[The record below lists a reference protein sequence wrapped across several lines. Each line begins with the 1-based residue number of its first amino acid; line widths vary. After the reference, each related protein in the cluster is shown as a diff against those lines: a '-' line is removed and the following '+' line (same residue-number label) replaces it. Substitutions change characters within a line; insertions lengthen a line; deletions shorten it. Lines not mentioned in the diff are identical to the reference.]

1 MIFNHRSTQ
10 MYTDK
15 KMSGGRKLIAWIA
28 LVFLSLGIETQAAS
42 AQPKAEYREHIPYL
56 AATISS
62 DTTSLK
68 GLAIKVGTTNEP
80 AAICYDT
87 ELVRVSAGWTGGFV
101 QGVNMMSRGQYPT
114 NIGKI
119 VFSSDVIPGWVV
131 DGKFGDPRKD
141 PYGPLPK
148 EVAHYRGLYLNESVP
163 VIAYTVAKTE
173 VLEQVKSK
181 DEVFTRT
188 LEVGAHTSPFHVL
201 VAQVKEKPSITQA
214 EAMKMAESGFDVWC
228 EGLGA
233 ATKWEVKNGHLYLV
247 LPPGKAAQ
255 NVSVSIGKIEQR
267 MTGKAA
273 SLKPLTQG
281 GPARWPQTM
290 TVKGSLG
297 LNTSA
302 YTVDTI
308 PVPFENPYQA
318 DMLLAGVD
326 FFSDGR
332 AAVSTFHGDVWI
344 VSGLDDKLQNVTWK
358 RYACG
363 LYHALGL
370 KIVND
375 TVYVLGRDQ
384 ITRLHDLNKDGE
396 ADFYENFNND
406 VLITKNFHEFALDLH
421 TDAQGNFYFAKAGP
435 VNNGG
440 RGFME
445 ILPHH
450 GTLMRVSKDGS
461 KLDVIATGFR
471 APNGMGIGPNG
482 EITTGDNEGTWTPR
496 CRLNWVK
503 EGGFYGVVDLAHKT
517 PLPTDYDRPLCWFPK
532 DVDNSSGGQVWVT
545 SDKWG
550 PLKGELLH
558 MAYGTCSLYL
568 VLKEQVNGL
577 MQGGVVKLPVNFES
591 GIMRARFSPKD
602 GQLYLV
608 GMKGWQTS
616 AGKNGCFQR
625 VRYTGKPLNLPRQLH
640 AVKGGVVVEFSD
652 ALDKELANDVENYSL
667 QQWNYVWSASYG
679 SPEVSAK
686 SGTTLKPGD
695 KGGTEWT
702 KEQMMIKERDTLV
715 IKSAKLSEDGKMVFL
730 EVPELQPAMQV
741 QLKYNLETAGGAV
754 LRQEIFHTIHNLGT
768 ARK

>member
-1 MIFNHRSTQ
+1 

-15 KMSGGRKLIAWIA
+15 KMIGAHRLVILSA
-28 LVFLSLGIETQAAS
+28 LVIWFLGVKAQAAP
-42 AQPKAEYREHIPYL
+42 ALPKAEYREHIPYL

-80 AAICYDT
+80 AAICFDT
-87 ELVRVSAGWTGGFV
+87 ELLRVSAGWTGGFV

-119 VFSSDVIPGWVV
+119 VFSSEATPGWVV
-131 DGKFGDPRKD
+131 DGKFGDPRND

-148 EVAHYRGLYLNESVP
+148 SVAHYRGLYLTASRLV
-163 VIAYTVAKTE
+163 VTYTVAGSE
-173 VLEQVKSK
+173 ILEQVQCESGLFK
-181 DEVFTRT
+181 RT
-188 LEVGAHTSPFHVL
+188 LEVASHAQPFHML
-201 VAQVKEKPSITQA
+201 VARVKEKPSIVQA
-214 EAMKMAESGFDVWC
+214 AAMKMAESGFDVWC
-228 EGLGA
+228 DGLGEA
-233 ATKWEVKNGHLYLV
+233 VQWEVRAGHLYLV
-247 LPPGKAAQ
+247 LPPSSKVQQLA
-255 NVSVSIGKIEQR
+255 VSLGKIEQR
-267 MTGKAA
+267 LVGQAVT
-273 SLKPLTQG
+273 SLKPQTQG
-281 GPARWPQTM
+281 GPARWPQTI

-358 RYACG
+358 RFACG

-384 ITRLHDLNKDGE
+384 ITRLHDSNQDGE

-421 TDAQGNFYFAKAGP
+421 TDPRGNFYFAKAGP

-440 RGFME
+440 RGFQQ

-450 GTLMRVSKDGS
+450 GALLRVTRDGS
-461 KLDVIATGFR
+461 KLETVATGLR
-471 APNGMGIGPNG
+471 APNGIGVGPNG
-482 EITTGDNEGTWTPR
+482 ELTSGDNEGTWTPR
-496 CRLNWVK
+496 CRLNWIK

-517 PLPTDYDRPLCWFPK
+517 PLPTDYDRPLCWMPK
-532 DVDNSSGGQVWVT
+532 EVDNSSGGQVWVT
-545 SDKWG
+545 SDRWG

-558 MAYGTCSLYL
+558 TAYGTCSLYL
-568 VLKEQVNGL
+568 VLKEQVNGV
-577 MQGGVVKLPVNFES
+577 MQGGLVKLPLNFES
-591 GIMRARFSPKD
+591 GIMRSRFNPKD

-640 AVKGGVVVEFSD
+640 AVKGGLVLEFSD
-652 ALDKELANDVENYSL
+652 ALDKELATDVENFSL
-667 QQWNYVWSASYG
+667 SQWNYIWSASYG
-679 SPEVSAK
+679 SPEISAK
-686 SGTTLKPGD
+686 AGNVLQPGD

-702 KEQMMIKERDTLV
+702 KDQMMIKQHDTLA
-715 IKSAKLSEDGKMVFL
+715 IKSAKLSADGKTVFL
-730 EVPELQPAMQV
+730 EIPELQPAMQV
-741 QLKYNLETAGGAV
+741 HLRYNLETTAGAV
-754 LRQEIFHTIHNLGT
+754 VRQEVFHTIHQLG
-768 ARK
+768 AVRN

>member
-1 MIFNHRSTQ
+1 MARQTIPMILVVLLSFLKSNTV
-10 MYTDK
+10 
-15 KMSGGRKLIAWIA
+15 AAPA
-28 LVFLSLGIETQAAS
+28 L
-42 AQPKAEYREHIPYL
+42 PKAEYREHIPYL

-68 GLAIKVGTTNEP
+68 GLALKVGTTNEP
-80 AAICYDT
+80 AAICFDT
-87 ELVRVSAGWTGGFV
+87 ELLRVSAGWTGGFV

-119 VFSSDVIPGWVV
+119 LFSSDALPGWVV
-131 DGKFGDPRKD
+131 DGMFGDPRKD

-148 EVAHYRGLYLNESVP
+148 AVAHYRGLYLNESVP
-163 VIAYTVAKTE
+163 VVAYTVANAE
-173 VLEQVKSK
+173 VLEQVKSAGGL
-181 DEVFTRT
+181 FTRT
-188 LEVGAHTSPFHVL
+188 LEVSAHTSPFHVL
-201 VAQVKEKPSITQA
+201 VARVKEKPSITQA

-228 EGLGA
+228 EGLGTA
-233 ATKWEVKNGHLYLV
+233 AKWEVKNGHLYLS
-247 LPPGKAAQ
+247 LPASKAVQ
-255 NVSVSIGKIEQR
+255 NVSISIGKLEQR
-267 MTGKAA
+267 IAGKAVA

-281 GPARWPQTM
+281 GPVRWPQTI
-290 TVKGSLG
+290 TVKGLPG
-297 LNTSA
+297 LSNNA
-302 YTVDTI
+302 YAVDTI

-344 VSGLDDKLQNVTWK
+344 VSGLDDNLQNVTWK
-358 RYACG
+358 RFACG

-375 TVYVLGRDQ
+375 KVYVLGRDQ
-384 ITRLHDLNKDGE
+384 ITRLHDSNEDGE

-406 VLITKNFHEFALDLH
+406 VFITKNFHEFALDLH
-421 TDAQGNFYFAKAGP
+421 TDPQGNFYFAKAGP

-440 RGFME
+440 RGFMQ

-450 GTLMRVSKDGS
+450 GALMRVSKDGS
-461 KLDVIATGFR
+461 KLDVVATGLR
-471 APNGMGIGPNG
+471 APNGIGVGPNG
-482 EITTGDNEGTWTPR
+482 ELTSGDNEGTWTPR
-496 CRLNWVK
+496 CRLNWIK

-532 DVDNSSGGQVWVT
+532 EVDNSSGGQVWVT

-558 MAYGTCSLYL
+558 TAYGTCSLYL

-577 MQGGVVKLPVNFES
+577 MQGGVVKLPLSFES
-591 GIMRARFSPKD
+591 GIMRARFNPKD

-640 AVKGGVVVEFSD
+640 AVKGGLVMEFSE
-652 ALDKELANDVENYSL
+652 ALDKGLATDVENYSIA
-667 QQWNYVWSASYG
+667 QWNYVWSASYG
-679 SPEVSAK
+679 SPEISAK
-686 SGTTLKPGD
+686 AGNTLQPGD

-702 KEQMMIKERDTLV
+702 KDQMMIKQRDTLA
-715 IKSAKLSEDGKMVFL
+715 IKSAKLSADGKTVFL
-730 EVPELQPAMQV
+730 AIPELQPAMQV
-741 QLKYNLETAGGAV
+741 HLRYNLETAAGAV
-754 LRQEIFHTIHNLGT
+754 LRQEIFHTIHHLGA
-768 ARK
+768 ARN

>member
-1 MIFNHRSTQ
+1 

-15 KMSGGRKLIAWIA
+15 KMIGAHR
-28 LVFLSLGIETQAAS
+28 LVILAVSVVLLLEVKAQAAP
-42 AQPKAEYREHIPYL
+42 ALPKAEYREHIPYL

-80 AAICYDT
+80 AAICFDT
-87 ELVRVSAGWTGGFV
+87 ELLRVSAGWTGGFV
-101 QGVNMMSRGQYPT
+101 QGVNLMSRGQYPT

-119 VFSSDVIPGWVV
+119 MFSTAVAPGWVT
-131 DGKFGDPRKD
+131 DGRFADPRPDKV
-141 PYGPLPK
+141 GPLPK
-148 EVAHYRGLYLNESVP
+148 EAGKYRGLYLSEKGP
-163 VIAYTVAKTE
+163 VIAYTLEGVE
-173 VLEQVKSK
+173 VLEHTTFSDGVFRRSFEIGQRDEDWDLFVMELKGGKMEAEGAQSFVKAQGLELNVQGAGFVSW
-181 DEVFTRT
+181 VTRGDH
-188 LEVGAHTSPFHVL
+188 LYFHVPKT
-201 VAQVKEKPSITQA
+201 AQRFT
-214 EAMKMAESGFDVWC
+214 
-228 EGLGA
+228 L
-233 ATKWEVKNGHLYLV
+233 
-247 LPPGKAAQ
+247 
-255 NVSVSIGKIEQR
+255 SIGPIG
-267 MTGKAA
+267 GKVNEKMVVPEL
-273 SLKPLTQG
+273 SKLTKG
-281 GPARWPQTM
+281 GPALWPETV

-375 TVYVLGRDQ
+375 KVYVLGRDQ

-421 TDAQGNFYFAKAGP
+421 TDPQGNFYFAKAGP

-440 RGFME
+440 RGFQQ

-450 GTLMRVSKDGS
+450 GTMMRVSKDGS
-461 KLDVIATGFR
+461 KLDVVATGFR
-471 APNGMGIGPNG
+471 APNGMGVGPNG
-482 EITTGDNEGTWTPR
+482 ELTTGENEGTWTPR
-496 CRLNWVK
+496 CRINWVK
-503 EGGFYGVVDLAHKT
+503 EGGFYGVVDLAQKT
-517 PLPTDYDRPLCWFPK
+517 PLPTDYDRPLCWLPK
-532 DVDNSSGGQVWVT
+532 DVDNSGGGQVWVT

-558 MAYGTCSLYL
+558 TAYGTCSLYL

-577 MQGGVVKLPVNFES
+577 MQGGVVKLPLNFES

-640 AVKGGVVVEFSD
+640 AVKGGLVIEFSE
-652 ALDKELANDVENYSL
+652 ALDKELATDMENYSL
-667 QQWNYVWSASYG
+667 AQWNYVWSASYG
-679 SPEVSAK
+679 SPEISAK
-686 SGTTLKPGD
+686 AGNTLQPGD

-702 KEQMMIKERDTLV
+702 KDQMMIKQHDTLT
-715 IKSAKLSEDGKMVFL
+715 IKAVKLSADGKMVFL

-741 QLKYNLETAGGAV
+741 HLRYNLETAAGAA
-754 LRQEIFHTIHNLGT
+754 LRQEIFHTIHQLGQ
-768 ARK
+768 ARN